1 MGGFGSLPT
10 RAGDK
15 PFLFCEGE
23 NNKMVKENS
32 FITIQA
38 FMVNDL
44 QLKGNE
50 LLIYAII
57 HGFSQDGQSEFT
69 GSLQYL
75 ADWTN
80 STKQGVMKALKSL
93 MEKQLIL
100 KNETFQNNLKFCTYK
115 VTGYETK
122 FNGVLNKV
130 ERGYETK
137 FNGGMKQS
145 LPNNINNNITNK
157 LEDNIPAYVQEPLKT
172 NKDEFQSFLSDA
184 FVQILNHNK
193 YAKHKIPISNNLLYF
208 TQKEGRQLL
217 ELSRQYETKDLES
230 ALKNYLMVA
239 NSDTWKSGFSFNAF
253 CKNIAEYIPEYFD
266 LTKYIDLPKGG
277 LDELAEKTVNEM
289 IEKRFVFR
297 ISVFYN
303 HKEEWFKMGMPK
315 GQELVEIVNKW
326 TEEEGGEK

>member
-1 MGGFGSLPT
+1 
-10 RAGDK
+10 
-15 PFLFCEGE
+15 
-23 NNKMVKENS
+23 MVKENS

-44 QLKGNE
+44 HLKGNE
-50 LLIYAII
+50 LLIYAVI
-57 HGFSQDGQSEFT
+57 HGFSQDGESEFT

-75 ADWTN
+75 ADWCNT
-80 STKQGVMKALKSL
+80 SKQTIITALQSL
-93 MEKQLIL
+93 CEKQLII
-100 KNETFQNNLKFCTYK
+100 KNVEFKNNVKFCTYK
-115 VTGYETK
+115 SSGVFKNFDGGIQKSLTGYSK
-122 FNGVLNKV
+122 N
-130 ERGYETK
+130 
-137 FNGGMKQS
+137 FNGGSQNF
-145 LPNNINNNITNK
+145 LPNNINNNIT
-157 LEDNIPAYVQEPLKT
+157 DNIADTERPAPAYIQDPLKT

-184 FVQILNHNK
+184 FVEILNHNK
-193 YAKHKIPISNNLLYF
+193 WAKHKIPISNNLLYF

-217 ELSRQYETKDLES
+217 ELSRQYEIKEIKS
-230 ALKNYLMVA
+230 ALENYLKVA
-239 NSDTWKSGFSFNAF
+239 NSDTWKNGFSFNAF

-277 LDELAEKTVNEM
+277 LDELAEQTVNEM

-315 GQELVEIVNKW
+315 GQELVDIVNNW